1 MSNTRKRYNDSFK
14 KQIVELHELG
24 KPVMELAEEYGVSAP
39 TIYNWIKLY
48 SVSENTNNGSIALSD
63 HKKALLEKE
72 KEIQRLKLE
81 NEILKKATAIFAKE
95 D

>member
-24 KPVMELAEEYGVSAP
+24 KPVIKLAEEYGVSAP

-48 SVSENTNNGSIALSD
+48 SVTENTNNGSITLND
-63 HKKALLEKE
+63 HNKAMLEKE
-72 KEIQRLKLE
+72 NEIRRLKLE